1 MSSSGIR
8 EKQLSA
14 QSRAEKMKQ
23 YLEKKYA
30 ATAAGARTSQTTSV
44 TTAPSLV
51 KAPVAAISQK
61 ELEHIA
67 GLENLEKRMA
77 EMHLSETEKQ
87 RYREVFL
94 KVEADAQRDMRR
106 RLTTEDFEPLTIIG
120 RGAFG
125 EVRLVR
131 MRERFSREVYAMKV
145 CIYVKNQVGHVFV
158 CNTMYMY
165 MYSNM

>member
-1 MSSSGIR
+1 MSSSGVR

-30 ATAAGARTSQTTSV
+30 ATAAGARTSQTTSA
-44 TTAPSLV
+44 TTASSSV
-51 KAPVAAISQK
+51 KAPVAAMSQK

-77 EMHLSETEKQ
+77 EMHINETEKQ

-94 KVEADAQRDMRR
+94 KVPHQTEYYCYAHLTFSPSQSLN
-106 RLTTEDFEPLTIIG
+106 RLYHNHIHHYILFSAVTI
-120 RGAFG
+120 
-125 EVRLVR
+125 
-131 MRERFSREVYAMKV
+131 
-145 CIYVKNQVGHVFV
+145 
-158 CNTMYMY
+158 
-165 MYSNM
+165 